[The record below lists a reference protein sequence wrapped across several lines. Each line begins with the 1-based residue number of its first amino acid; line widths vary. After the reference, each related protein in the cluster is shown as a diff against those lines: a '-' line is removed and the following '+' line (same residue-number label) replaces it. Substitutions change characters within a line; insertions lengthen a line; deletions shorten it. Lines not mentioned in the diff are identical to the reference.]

1 MAVNIDRVYQK
12 VLALANKEQRGYIT
26 PQEFNLLADKAQMD
40 IFESYF
46 HDLKT
51 AYHKQ
56 KNDTDYID
64 ETDIIS
70 QKLTFF
76 ETTPISSSSIYDLT
90 NSTIDISDNLIY
102 RIKSVTRNSRE
113 VEEVSLEES
122 YKILNNPLT
131 SPTKDRS
138 IYVRERVLGKKI
150 RIYPTTSSSETLSM
164 TYYYRPTLP
173 HWDYVVVN
181 NKALYNSTPS
191 SDFSLD
197 PSEEEPLVTRIL
209 QLSGLIMQKPGII
222 EVAMTDDK
230 LTKANQNN

>member
-1 MAVNIDRVYQK
+1 
-12 VLALANKEQRGYIT
+12 
-26 PQEFNLLADKAQMD
+26 
-40 IFESYF
+40 SYF

-56 KNDTDYID
+56 RNNTDYVD

-76 ETTPISSSSIYDLT
+76 EKTIGSSSTIYDLI
-90 NSTIDISDNLIY
+90 NSTIDISDNEIY
-102 RIKSVTRNSRE
+102 RIKSVTRNNKE

-122 YKILNNPLT
+122 YRILNNPLT

-138 IYVRERVLGKKI
+138 IYIREKFVGKRLRV
-150 RIYPTTSSSETLSM
+150 YPVTSSSDTLSI
-164 TYYYRPTLP
+164 TYFKRPTRP

-191 SDFSLD
+191 EDFSLD
-197 PSEEEPLVTRIL
+197 TCEEESIVIRIL